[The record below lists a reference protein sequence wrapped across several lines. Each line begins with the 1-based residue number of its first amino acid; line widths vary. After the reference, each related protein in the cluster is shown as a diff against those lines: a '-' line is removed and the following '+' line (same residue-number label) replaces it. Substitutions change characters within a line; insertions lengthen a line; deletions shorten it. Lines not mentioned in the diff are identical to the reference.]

1 MEKDSNY
8 ADKPDIV
15 VIIILDDEKNG
26 ELTKAS
32 NWKANN

>member
-8 ADKPDIV
+8 ADKLDIV
-15 VIIILDDEKNG
+15 VIIILDDEKNR

-32 NWKANN
+32 NWKVNN